1 MLLLPRRLVLAFAGL
16 ASNANKSEIGT
27 VSTVNFMSFSMLM
40 LMLDDDWM
48 ARRRQFGADKFF
60 CETGE

>member
-1 MLLLPRRLVLAFAGL
+1 
-16 ASNANKSEIGT
+16 
-27 VSTVNFMSFSMLM
+27 MSFSMLM